1 MKNNILYFILFL
13 LFSTYSLG
21 QEFQIGDRLNPKSK
35 QFKLL
40 DYSPSMKVHTYLYVD
55 KIKEKYLFDRRV
67 GEILIGVKNG
77 VVVTTIY
84 NLKLNIDEHRIEKST
99 LKRVNE
105 AIGKELLF
113 VPHNSYA
120 ITKGNTFVSLK
131 ICNTTLTFDQ
141 PRLVYLTTIKYS
153 ILMPQLS
160 KIVL

>member
-1 MKNNILYFILFL
+1 MLLVVL
-13 LFSTYSLG
+13 LFSTLIYS
-21 QEFQIGDRLNPKSK
+21 QQFQIGDRVAVKSED
-35 QFKLL
+35 FKLL
-40 DYSPSMKVHTYLYVD
+40 DYSPSMKVHTYQYVGKKKD
-55 KIKEKYLFDRRV
+55 KYLFDKRV
-67 GEILIGVKNG
+67 GEVLIGVKNG

-84 NLKLNIDEHRIEKST
+84 NLKLNTDEHRIEKST
-99 LKRVNE
+99 LKRVYK
-105 AIGKELLF
+105 AVGKELLF
-113 VPHNSYA
+113 VPHNSFA

>member
-1 MKNNILYFILFL
+1 MKNYILYFILFL
-13 LFSTYSLG
+13 LFSTYSFG
-21 QEFQIGDRLNPKSK
+21 QQFQIGDRVNPKSK

-67 GEILIGVKNG
+67 GEILIGLKNG

-84 NLKLNIDEHRIEKST
+84 NLKLNTDENKIANST
-99 LKRVNE
+99 LKRVNKVV
-105 AIGKELLF
+105 GKELLF

-131 ICNTTLTFDQ
+131 ICNTPMTFDQ